1 MQSSIKVIECW
12 LYQQQK
18 NNKFCLK
25 IDAVGEYIMT
35 NPFKFLVMCSLVCAT
50 VAGCARRES
59 AKVAASVD
67 QDFINAYDAFEMA
80 KNPRAKV
87 STGDTVSMSEGV
99 WLGNK
104 SMVLEHRNNLPS
116 KFESDTGVTILL
128 NEPVSLQ
135 VLANDIYAITGIPV
149 KIDGQVSSDKLKK
162 QVNVAYTGKLSGLLS
177 QVATDLDLLWY
188 YDKSSIV
195 FYETETKTFTL
206 YALGTEVAY
215 QTSVSTDDVNEVSLE
230 STLKEWD
237 EVESAISSIIGKS
250 DNADFTVSRSLGTI
264 TVTASPSV
272 LARVGEYIE
281 RQNKRLSQLVTIDV
295 KVLQVSIANDSAF
308 GLNLAA
314 AINSTSGLN
323 IVANPKNNL
332 ATTEASSMN
341 IAVLSNTVS
350 ALTGATHMENGTVV
364 DGAYTNDQILNGS
377 LSGAAGSNALI
388 EALAKQGKVSLVTNV
403 GVTTRSNR
411 VAPVSNTRTTG
422 YIKRFESRNF
432 TTVESSTVDQ
442 DDLETGFTMQLLP
455 NVLENGRI
463 LLLFRMSVRELLRMS
478 TQTIGEVTLQL
489 PEVEERSFMQEVIME
504 SGQMLVVSGFEKQ
517 TSEDTRYGLGDPDF
531 MALSG
536 SRETSATREVLVVI
550 LTPQVLVSPMDV
562 ERGIQQ
568 HWGAPLN

>member
-1 MQSSIKVIECW
+1 M
-12 LYQQQK
+12 
-18 NNKFCLK
+18 
-25 IDAVGEYIMT
+25 
-35 NPFKFLVMCSLVCAT
+35 KFLVLSAMVMAIC
-50 VAGCARRES
+50 AGCAKRES

-87 STGDTVSMSEGV
+87 ASGDTVSMSEGV

-104 SMVLEHRNNLPS
+104 SVALEHRNKLPS
-116 KFESDTGVTILL
+116 KFESDMGVTILL
-128 NEPVSLQ
+128 DEPVALQ
-135 VLANDIYAITGIPV
+135 VLANDVYSVTGIPV
-149 KIDGQVSSDKLKK
+149 KIDGQVSAEKLKK
-162 QVNVAYTGKLSGLLS
+162 QVNVAYTGRLSGLLN

-188 YDKSSIV
+188 YDKSAIV
-195 FYETETKTFTL
+195 FYETETKTFSL

-215 QTSVSTDDVNEVSLE
+215 QTSVSTDDSNEVSLE

-237 EVESAISSIIGKS
+237 EVEKAISSIIGKAP
-250 DNADFTVSRSLGTI
+250 NADFTVSRSLGTI

-272 LARVGEYIE
+272 LARVSDYIE

-295 KVLQVSIANDSAF
+295 KVLQVTISNNSAF

-332 ATTEASSMN
+332 ASTEASSMN

-350 ALTGATHMENGTVV
+350 ALTGATHMENGSLV
-364 DGAYTNDQILNGS
+364 DGAYTNDQIMNGS

-455 NVLENGRI
+455 NVLENGKI

-517 TSEDTRYGLGDPDF
+517 TSQDTRYGLGDPDF

-536 SRETSATREVLVVI
+536 SRETQATREVLVVI
-550 LTPQVLVSPMDV
+550 LTPQVLISPMDM
-562 ERGIQQ
+562 ERSIQQ

>member
-1 MQSSIKVIECW
+1 MMKT
-12 LYQQQK
+12 
-18 NNKFCLK
+18 LK
-25 IDAVGEYIMT
+25 IFAVCVLGA
-35 NPFKFLVMCSLVCAT
+35 VA
-50 VAGCARRES
+50 VAGCAKRES
-59 AKVAASVD
+59 AKVAATVD
-67 QDFINAYDAFEMA
+67 QDFVNAYDAFEMA

-87 STGDTVSMSEGV
+87 ASGDTVSVSEGV

-104 SMVLEHRNNLPS
+104 SVVLEHRNNLPA
-116 KFESDTGVTILL
+116 KFETDTGVTILL

-135 VLANDIYAITGIPV
+135 VLANDIYSITGIPV
-149 KIDGQVSSDKLKK
+149 KIDGQVSYDKLRN

-188 YDKSSIV
+188 YDKNSIV
-195 FYETETKTFTL
+195 FYETETRTFTL

-215 QTSVSTDDVNEVSLE
+215 QTSVSTDNSNEVSLQ

-237 EVESAISSIIGKS
+237 EVENAISSILGKS
-250 DNADFTVSRSLGTI
+250 SNADFTVSRSLGTI

-295 KVLQVSIANDSAF
+295 KVLQVTLSNDTAF

-332 ATTEASSMN
+332 ASTEASSMN
-341 IAVLSNTVS
+341 IAVLSNAVS
-350 ALTGATHMENGTVV
+350 ALTGATHMEGGTMVE
-364 DGAYTNDQILNGS
+364 GAYTQDQIMNGS
-377 LSGAAGSNALI
+377 LSGVAGSAALI
-388 EALAKQGKVSLVTNV
+388 EALAKQGKVSLITNV

-455 NVLENGRI
+455 NVLENGKI

-489 PEVEERSFMQEVIME
+489 PEVEERSFMQEIIME
-504 SGQMLVVSGFEKQ
+504 SGQMLVLSGFEKQ
-517 TSEDTRYGLGDPDF
+517 TNEDTRYGLGNPDF

-536 SRETSATREVLVVI
+536 SRESSSTREVLVVI

-568 HWGAPLN
+568 NWGAPLN

>member
-1 MQSSIKVIECW
+1 MVKRLRIFTVCV
-12 LYQQQK
+12 LG
-18 NNKFCLK
+18 
-25 IDAVGEYIMT
+25 A
-35 NPFKFLVMCSLVCAT
+35 LV
-50 VAGCARRES
+50 VAGCAKRES
-59 AKVAASVD
+59 AKVAATVD
-67 QDFINAYDAFEMA
+67 QDFVNAYDAFEMA

-87 STGDTVSMSEGV
+87 ASGDTVSVSEGV

-104 SMVLEHRNNLPS
+104 SVVLEHRNNLPA

-135 VLANDIYAITGIPV
+135 VLANDIYSITGIPV
-149 KIDGQVSSDKLKK
+149 KIDGQVSEEKLRKL
-162 QVNVAYTGKLSGLLS
+162 VNVAYTGKLSGLLS

-188 YDKSSIV
+188 YDKNSIV
-195 FYETETKTFTL
+195 FYETETRTFTL
-206 YALGTEVAY
+206 YALGTEVSY
-215 QTSVSTDDVNEVSLE
+215 QTSVSTDNANEVSLQ

-237 EVESAISSIIGKS
+237 EVENAISSILGRS
-250 DNADFTVSRSLGTI
+250 SNADFTVSRSLGTI

-272 LARVGEYIE
+272 LARVGEYID

-295 KVLQVSIANDSAF
+295 KVLQVTLSNDTAF

-314 AINSTSGLN
+314 AINSASGLN

-332 ATTEASSMN
+332 ASTEASSMN
-341 IAVLSNTVS
+341 IAVLSNAVS
-350 ALTGATHMENGTVV
+350 ALTGATHIEGGNVV
-364 DGAYTNDQILNGS
+364 EGAYTQDQIMNGS
-377 LSGAAGSNALI
+377 LSGVAGSAALI

-455 NVLENGRI
+455 NVLENGKI

-489 PEVEERSFMQEVIME
+489 PEVEERSFMQEIIME
-504 SGQMLVVSGFEKQ
+504 SGQMLVLSGFEKQ
-517 TSEDTRYGLGDPDF
+517 TNEDTRYGLGNPDF

-536 SRETSATREVLVVI
+536 SRESSATREVLVVI

-568 HWGAPLN
+568 NWGAPLN

>member
-1 MQSSIKVIECW
+1 MRKS
-12 LYQQQK
+12 L
-18 NNKFCLK
+18 
-25 IDAVGEYIMT
+25 
-35 NPFKFLVMCSLVCAT
+35 KFLILCSVVLAT
-50 VAGCARRES
+50 ATGCAKRES

-87 STGDTVSMSEGV
+87 ASGDTVSMSEGV

-116 KFESDTGVTILL
+116 KFETDTGVTILL

-135 VLANDIYAITGIPV
+135 VLANDIYSITGIPV

-162 QVNVAYTGKLSGLLS
+162 LFNVAYTGKLSGLLS

-188 YDKSSIV
+188 YDKNSIV

-215 QTSVSTDDVNEVSLE
+215 QTSVSTDNSNEVSLE

-237 EVESAISSIIGKS
+237 EVENAIESIIGKA

-264 TVTASPSV
+264 TVTASPSI

-281 RQNKRLSQLVTIDV
+281 RQNKRLSQLITIDV
-295 KVLQVSIANDSAF
+295 KVLQVTISNDSAF

-332 ATTEASSMN
+332 ASTEASSMN

-350 ALTGATHMENGTVV
+350 ALTGATHMEGSSLVE
-364 DGAYTNDQILNGS
+364 GAYTQDQIMNGS

-455 NVLENGRI
+455 NVLENGKI

-517 TSEDTRYGLGDPDF
+517 KGSDTRYGLGDPDF

-536 SRETSATREVLVVI
+536 SRETSASREVLVVI
-550 LTPQVLVSPMDV
+550 LTPQVLVSPMDA
-562 ERGIQQ
+562 ERSIQQ

>member
-1 MQSSIKVIECW
+1 MMKSMKLFV
-12 LYQQQK
+12 
-18 NNKFCLK
+18 
-25 IDAVGEYIMT
+25 
-35 NPFKFLVMCSLVCAT
+35 VMGVVLAA
-50 VAGCARRES
+50 VAGCAKRES

-87 STGDTVSMSEGV
+87 ASGDTVSMSEGV

-104 SMVLEHRNNLPS
+104 SVVLEHRNNLPA
-116 KFESDTGVTILL
+116 KFETDTGVTILL

-135 VLANDIYAITGIPV
+135 VLANDIYSITGIPV
-149 KIDGQVSSDKLKK
+149 KIDGQVSADKLKK
-162 QVNVAYTGKLSGLLS
+162 LVNVAYTGKLSGLLS

-188 YDKSSIV
+188 YDKNSIV
-195 FYETETKTFTL
+195 FYETETRTFTL

-215 QTSVSTDDVNEVSLE
+215 QTSVSTDDANEVSLE

-237 EVESAISSIIGKS
+237 EVESAISSIIGKNS
-250 DNADFTVSRSLGTI
+250 NADFTVSRSLGTI

-272 LARVGEYIE
+272 LARVGEYID
-281 RQNKRLSQLVTIDV
+281 RQNKRLSQLITIDV
-295 KVLQVSIANDSAF
+295 KVLQVTISNDSAF

-332 ATTEASSMN
+332 ASTEASSMN
-341 IAVLSNTVS
+341 IAVLSNAAS
-350 ALTGATHMENGTVV
+350 ALTGATHLENGTVV
-364 DGAYTNDQILNGS
+364 EGAYTNDQIMNGS
-377 LSGAAGSNALI
+377 LAGAAGSTALI
-388 EALAKQGKVSLVTNV
+388 ESLAKQGKVSLVTNV

-455 NVLENGRI
+455 NVLENGKI

-550 LTPQVLVSPMDV
+550 LTPQVLVSPMDA
-562 ERGIQQ
+562 ERSIQQ

>member
-1 MQSSIKVIECW
+1 MTKMFRLFIVG
-12 LYQQQK
+12 
-18 NNKFCLK
+18 CLVV
-25 IDAVGEYIMT
+25 AG
-35 NPFKFLVMCSLVCAT
+35 L
-50 VAGCARRES
+50 AGCAKRES
-59 AKVAASVD
+59 AQVAASVD

-87 STGDTVSMSEGV
+87 ASGDTVSMSEGV

-116 KFESDTGVTILL
+116 KFETDTGITILL
-128 NEPVSLQ
+128 NEAVSLQ
-135 VLANDIYAITGIPV
+135 VLANDIYSITGIPV
-149 KIDGQVSSDKLKK
+149 KIDGQVSSDKLRKL
-162 QVNVAYTGKLSGLLS
+162 VNVAYTGKLSGLLS

-188 YDKSSIV
+188 YDKNAIV

-215 QTSVSTDDVNEVSLE
+215 QTSVSTDNSNEVSLE

-237 EVESAISSIIGKS
+237 EVEKAISSIIGKA

-281 RQNKRLSQLVTIDV
+281 RQNKRLSQLITIDV
-295 KVLQVSIANDSAF
+295 KVLQVTISNDSAF

-332 ATTEASSMN
+332 ASTEASSMN

-350 ALTGATHMENGTVV
+350 ALTGATHMENGSLVE
-364 DGAYTNDQILNGS
+364 GAYTPDQIMNGS
-377 LSGAAGSNALI
+377 LAGAAGSNALI

-455 NVLENGRI
+455 NVLENGKI

-517 TSEDTRYGLGDPDF
+517 KGSDTRYGLGDPDF

-536 SRETSATREVLVVI
+536 SRETSASREVLVVI
-550 LTPQVLVSPMDV
+550 LTPQVLVSPMDA
-562 ERGIQQ
+562 ERSIQQ

>member
-1 MQSSIKVIECW
+1 MRKS
-12 LYQQQK
+12 L
-18 NNKFCLK
+18 
-25 IDAVGEYIMT
+25 
-35 NPFKFLVMCSLVCAT
+35 KFLILCSVVLAT
-50 VAGCARRES
+50 ATGCAKRES

-87 STGDTVSMSEGV
+87 ASGDTVSMSEGV

-116 KFESDTGVTILL
+116 KFETDTGVTILL

-135 VLANDIYAITGIPV
+135 VLANDIYSITGIPV

-162 QVNVAYTGKLSGLLS
+162 LVNVAYTGKLSGLLS

-188 YDKSSIV
+188 YDKNSIV

-215 QTSVSTDDVNEVSLE
+215 QTSVSTDNSNEVSLE

-237 EVESAISSIIGKS
+237 EVENAIESIIGKA

-264 TVTASPSV
+264 TVTASPSI

-281 RQNKRLSQLVTIDV
+281 RQNKRLSQLITIDV
-295 KVLQVSIANDSAF
+295 KVLQVTISNDSAF

-332 ATTEASSMN
+332 ASTEASSMN
-341 IAVLSNTVS
+341 IAVLSNAVS
-350 ALTGATHMENGTVV
+350 ALTGATHMEGSSLVE
-364 DGAYTNDQILNGS
+364 GAYTQDQIMNGS

-455 NVLENGRI
+455 NVLENGKI

-517 TSEDTRYGLGDPDF
+517 KGSDTRYGMGDPDF

-536 SRETSATREVLVVI
+536 SRETSASREVLVVI
-550 LTPQVLVSPMDV
+550 LTPQVLVSPMDA
-562 ERGIQQ
+562 ERSIQQ

>member
-1 MQSSIKVIECW
+1 MRKS
-12 LYQQQK
+12 L
-18 NNKFCLK
+18 
-25 IDAVGEYIMT
+25 
-35 NPFKFLVMCSLVCAT
+35 KFLILCGVVLVT
-50 VAGCARRES
+50 VTGCAKRES

-87 STGDTVSMSEGV
+87 ASGDTVSMSEGV

-104 SMVLEHRNNLPS
+104 SVVLEHRNNLPA
-116 KFESDTGVTILL
+116 KFETDTGVTILL

-135 VLANDIYAITGIPV
+135 VLANDIYSITGIPV

-162 QVNVAYTGKLSGLLS
+162 LVNVAYTGKLSGLLS

-188 YDKSSIV
+188 YDKNSIV

-215 QTSVSTDDVNEVSLE
+215 QTSVSTDNSNEVSLE

-237 EVESAISSIIGKS
+237 EVENAIESIIGRA

-264 TVTASPSV
+264 TVTASPSI

-281 RQNKRLSQLVTIDV
+281 RQNKRLSQLITIDV
-295 KVLQVSIANDSAF
+295 KVLQVTISNDSAF

-332 ATTEASSMN
+332 ASTEASSMN
-341 IAVLSNTVS
+341 IAVLSNAVS
-350 ALTGATHMENGTVV
+350 ALTGATHMEGNNVV
-364 DGAYTNDQILNGS
+364 EGAYTNDQIMNGS
-377 LSGAAGSNALI
+377 LAGAAGSNALI

-455 NVLENGRI
+455 NVLENGKI

-517 TSEDTRYGLGDPDF
+517 TNEDTRYGLGDPDF

-550 LTPQVLVSPMDV
+550 LTPQVLVSPMDA
-562 ERGIQQ
+562 ERSIQQ

>member
-1 MQSSIKVIECW
+1 MIKPM
-12 LYQQQK
+12 
-18 NNKFCLK
+18 K
-25 IDAVGEYIMT
+25 I
-35 NPFKFLVMCSLVCAT
+35 FVMCAVLLGLSGCAT
-50 VAGCARRES
+50 KES
-59 AKVAASVD
+59 AKVAATVD
-67 QDFINAYDAFEMA
+67 NDFVNAYDAFEMA

-87 STGDTVSMSEGV
+87 ASGDTVSMSDGV

-104 SMVLEHRNNLPS
+104 SVVLEHRNNLPS
-116 KFESDTGVTILL
+116 MFETDTGVTILL

-135 VLANDIYAITGIPV
+135 VLANDIYSVTGIPV
-149 KIDGQVSSDKLKK
+149 KIDGQISAEKLKK
-162 QVNVAYTGKLSGLLS
+162 LVNVAYTGKLSGLLS

-188 YDKSSIV
+188 YDKNSIV

-215 QTSVSTDDVNEVSLE
+215 QTSVSTDNSNEVSLE

-281 RQNKRLSQLVTIDV
+281 RQNKRLSQLITIDV
-295 KVLQVSIANDSAF
+295 KVLQVTISNDSAF

-314 AINSTSGLN
+314 AINSTAGLN

-332 ATTEASSMN
+332 ASTEASSMN
-341 IAVLSNTVS
+341 IAVLSNAVS
-350 ALTGATHMENGTVV
+350 ALTGATHTEGGAIVE
-364 DGAYTNDQILNGS
+364 GAYTQNDIMNGS

-388 EALAKQGKVSLVTNV
+388 QSLAKQGKVSLVTNV

-455 NVLENGRI
+455 NVLENGKI

-517 TSEDTRYGLGDPDF
+517 KSQDTRYGLGDPDF

-536 SRETSATREVLVVI
+536 SRESAASREVLVVI
-550 LTPQVLVSPMDV
+550 LTPQVLISPMDT
-562 ERGIQQ
+562 ERTIQQ

>member
-1 MQSSIKVIECW
+1 MRKS
-12 LYQQQK
+12 L
-18 NNKFCLK
+18 
-25 IDAVGEYIMT
+25 
-35 NPFKFLVMCSLVCAT
+35 KFLVLCGVVLVSL
-50 VAGCARRES
+50 AGCAKRES

-87 STGDTVSMSEGV
+87 ASGDTVSMSEGV

-116 KFESDTGVTILL
+116 KFETDTGVTILL
-128 NEPVSLQ
+128 HEPVSLQ
-135 VLANDIYAITGIPV
+135 VLANDIYSITGIPV

-162 QVNVAYTGKLSGLLS
+162 LVNVAYTGKLSGLLS

-215 QTSVSTDDVNEVSLE
+215 QTSVSTDNSNEVSLE

-237 EVESAISSIIGKS
+237 EVESAIESIIGKA

-264 TVTASPSV
+264 TVTASPSI

-281 RQNKRLSQLVTIDV
+281 RQNKRLSQLITIDV
-295 KVLQVSIANDSAF
+295 KVLQVTISNDSAF

-332 ATTEASSMN
+332 ASTEASSMN

-350 ALTGATHMENGTVV
+350 ALTGATHMEGSSVV
-364 DGAYTNDQILNGS
+364 EGAYTNNQIMNGS

-455 NVLENGRI
+455 NVLENGKI

-562 ERGIQQ
+562 ERSIQQ

>member
-1 MQSSIKVIECW
+1 
-12 LYQQQK
+12 
-18 NNKFCLK
+18 
-25 IDAVGEYIMT
+25 MT
-35 NPFKFLVMCSLVCAT
+35 NPLKFLVVCSLVCAT
-50 VAGCARRES
+50 VAGCARKES

-87 STGDTVSMSEGV
+87 ATGDTVSMSEGV

-104 SMVLEHRNNLPS
+104 STVLEHRNNLPS
-116 KFESDTGVTILL
+116 KFETDTGVTILL
-128 NEPVSLQ
+128 NEPVTLQ

-149 KIDGQVSSDKLKK
+149 KIDGQVSADKLKK

-215 QTSVSTDDVNEVSLE
+215 QTSVSTDDANEVSLE

-295 KVLQVSIANDSAF
+295 KVLQVSISNDSAF

-350 ALTGATHMENGTVV
+350 ALTGATH
-364 DGAYTNDQILNGS
+364 
-377 LSGAAGSNALI
+377 
-388 EALAKQGKVSLVTNV
+388 
-403 GVTTRSNR
+403 
-411 VAPVSNTRTTG
+411 
-422 YIKRFESRNF
+422 
-432 TTVESSTVDQ
+432 
-442 DDLETGFTMQLLP
+442 LEKGP
-455 NVLENGRI
+455 VLEG
-463 LLLFRMSVRELLRMS
+463 
-478 TQTIGEVTLQL
+478 G
-489 PEVEERSFMQEVIME
+489 
-504 SGQMLVVSGFEKQ
+504 
-517 TSEDTRYGLGDPDF
+517 
-531 MALSG
+531 
-536 SRETSATREVLVVI
+536 
-550 LTPQVLVSPMDV
+550 
-562 ERGIQQ
+562 
-568 HWGAPLN
+568 

>member
-1 MQSSIKVIECW
+1 MMKSMKLFV
-12 LYQQQK
+12 
-18 NNKFCLK
+18 
-25 IDAVGEYIMT
+25 
-35 NPFKFLVMCSLVCAT
+35 VMGVVLAA
-50 VAGCARRES
+50 VAGCAKRES

-87 STGDTVSMSEGV
+87 ASGDTVSMSEGV

-104 SMVLEHRNNLPS
+104 SVVLEHRNNLPA
-116 KFESDTGVTILL
+116 KFETDTGVTILL

-135 VLANDIYAITGIPV
+135 VLANDIYSITGIPV
-149 KIDGQVSSDKLKK
+149 KIDGQVSADKLKK
-162 QVNVAYTGKLSGLLS
+162 LVNVAYTGKLSGLLS

-188 YDKSSIV
+188 YDKNSIV
-195 FYETETKTFTL
+195 FYETETRTFTL

-215 QTSVSTDDVNEVSLE
+215 QTSVSTDDANEVSLE

-237 EVESAISSIIGKS
+237 EVESAISSIIGKNS
-250 DNADFTVSRSLGTI
+250 NADFTVSRSLGTI

-272 LARVGEYIE
+272 LARVGEYID
-281 RQNKRLSQLVTIDV
+281 RQNKRLSQLITIDV
-295 KVLQVSIANDSAF
+295 KVLQVTISNDSAF

-332 ATTEASSMN
+332 ASTEASSMN
-341 IAVLSNTVS
+341 IAVLSNAAS
-350 ALTGATHMENGTVV
+350 ALTGATHLENGTVV
-364 DGAYTNDQILNGS
+364 EGAYTNDQIMNGS
-377 LSGAAGSNALI
+377 LAGAAGSTALI
-388 EALAKQGKVSLVTNV
+388 ESLAKQGKVSLVTNV

-455 NVLENGRI
+455 NVLENGKI

-562 ERGIQQ
+562 ERNIQQ

>member
-1 MQSSIKVIECW
+1 MMKLFNIFTTCG
-12 LYQQQK
+12 LL
-18 NNKFCLK
+18 C
-25 IDAVGEYIMT
+25 AV
-35 NPFKFLVMCSLVCAT
+35 L
-50 VAGCARRES
+50 AGCAKQES

-80 KNPRAKV
+80 KNPTAKV
-87 STGDTVSMSEGV
+87 ASGDTVSMSEGV

-104 SMVLEHRNNLPS
+104 STLLAHRNNLPS
-116 KFESDTGVTILL
+116 RFETDTGITILL
-128 NEPVSLQ
+128 NQPVTLQ
-135 VLANDIYAITGIPV
+135 VLANDINAITGIPV
-149 KIDGQVSSDKLKK
+149 KIDSQVNQEKLKK
-162 QVNVAYTGKLSGLLS
+162 TINVAYTGKLSGLLS

-206 YALGTEVAY
+206 YALGTDVSY
-215 QTSVSTDDVNEVSLE
+215 QSSVQTDDGNLVSLE

-237 EVESAISSIIGKS
+237 EVEQTIASIIGNS
-250 DNADFTVSRSLGTI
+250 DNSDFNVSRSLGTI
-264 TVTASPSV
+264 TVTAPPSI
-272 LARVGEYIE
+272 LARVGEYIDK
-281 RQNKRLSQLVTIDV
+281 QNKRLSQLVTIDV
-295 KVLQVSIANDSAF
+295 KVLQVSISNDSAF

-314 AINSTSGLN
+314 AINSASGLN

-332 ATTEASSMN
+332 TTTEASSMN

-350 ALTGATHMENGTVV
+350 ALTGATHIEDGKEVA
-364 DGAYTNDQILNGS
+364 GAYTSDQIMNGS
-377 LSGAAGSNALI
+377 LSGLAGSDALI
-388 EALAKQGKVSLVTNV
+388 QALAKQGKVSLVTNV
-403 GVTTRSNR
+403 GVTTRNNR
-411 VAPVSNTRTTG
+411 VAPVNNTRTTG

-442 DDLETGFTMQLLP
+442 DDLETGFSMQLLP
-455 NVLENGRI
+455 NVLENGKI
-463 LLLFRMSVRELLRMS
+463 LLLFRMSIRELLKMS
-478 TQTIGEVTLQL
+478 SQTIGEVTLQL

-517 TSEDTRYGLGDPDF
+517 TNNDTRYGLGDPDF

-536 SRETSATREVLVVI
+536 SRETSATRDVLVVI

-562 ERGIQQ
+562 ERTIQQ